1 MIVRIGGGRRPRPN
15 TEARAVTGDSRAP
28 LLPYP
33 SLADR
38 SPTGLDAVDT
48 GALQDGNL
56 DWGLSRQEIA
66 LLNVANRLKDEFA
79 DKFDVSTIEQCLH
92 NCYDRLAWRA
102 KVLAFLPLLAERMTR
117 QHLLALAGVASVQPP
132 TAEAEPKVVCSAADA
147 SAYVDAADWPIP
159 RSGLPALPALARQ
172 L

>member
-15 TEARAVTGDSRAP
+15 PEARAVTGDSLAP

-38 SPTGLDAVDT
+38 APTALDAVDT
-48 GALQDGNL
+48 GDL

-79 DKFDVSTIEQCLH
+79 DKFDVATIEQCLH

-117 QHLLALAGVASVQPP
+117 QHLRALAGVASVQPQP
-132 TAEAEPKVVCSAADA
+132 AEAEPKAVSSAANA
-147 SAYVDAADWPIP
+147 LGYVDAAESPMP
-159 RSGLPALPALARQ
+159 RSGLPALPALAR
-172 L
+172 